1 MSRGDIMMAK
11 FYISDITK
19 LSLNGILAVVISI
32 ICLITTT
39 LILIFNPGYHPF
51 LWVLTTIPMCFS
63 TYVIFVYLRLENEK
77 ELIRTELNISKRMI
91 KKLIL
96 EEQSLFKTI
105 QRQIDKNKKD
115 RQRIKLNE
123 SESQAVLDSVVE
135 GVIRTDENGII
146 NIFNPASE
154 NMFDYNKN
162 EVIGKNINTVIPNI
176 YIENTGVVDKT
187 TLKKIMGKKKN
198 GRKFPIDMTVNE
210 AKTSNKKEYVAII
223 YDVSD
228 KKMQDRAF
236 HKYTEKLEWAN
247 YETQK
252 ARLEAER
259 ANYAKTLFLANMSH
273 EIRTPLNGIIGM
285 TELMLHTEL
294 NPKQE
299 RYANQIYNSGETLLE
314 IINDI
319 LDFSKIEANA
329 LKLENSKFNLT
340 ELVKNCENMFQPLY
354 DEKGIKLQIIYPKNI
369 NDNYT
374 GDRVRLRQIITNL
387 IGNSLKFTEEGTVT
401 LTITKKRTL
410 KTKEILLFE
419 VKDTGVGISKNK
431 QQNIFD
437 KFAQADASTTRKFG
451 GTGLGLAIC
460 KQLVELMKGEIGVK
474 SRLGKGSLFWF
485 KIPLNITKAK
495 NDVTTQKDKENAK
508 N

>member
-1 MSRGDIMMAK
+1 MGK
-11 FYISDITK
+11 LYISDIST
-19 LSLNGILAVVISI
+19 LSRNGILAVMISVT
-32 ICLITTT
+32 CLITTT
-39 LILIFNPGYHPF
+39 LILIFNTSYHPF

-63 TYVIFVYLRLENEK
+63 SYVIFIYIRLENEK
-77 ELIRTELNISKRMI
+77 EQIRTELNISKRMI
-91 KKLIL
+91 RRLIM
-96 EEQSLFKTI
+96 EEQNLSK
-105 QRQIDKNKKD
+105 QMQKQIDKRKKD

-123 SESQAVLDSVVE
+123 SESQMVLDSVVE
-135 GVIRTDENGII
+135 GVIRTDEKGII

-154 NMFDYNKN
+154 NMFGYKKD
-162 EVIGKNINTVIPNI
+162 EVIGQDINLLIPNI
-176 YIENTGVVDKT
+176 YNEEQGVIDKN
-187 TLKKIMGKKKN
+187 TLKKIFAKKKN

-210 AKTSNKKEYVAII
+210 AKTSEKKEYVAII
-223 YDVSD
+223 YDISD
-228 KKMQDRAF
+228 KRMQGRAF

-259 ANYAKTLFLANMSH
+259 ANYAKTIFLANMSH
-273 EIRTPLNGIIGM
+273 EIRTPLNGIIGL
-285 TELMLHTEL
+285 TELMLNTQL
-294 NPKQE
+294 NAKQE

-329 LKLENSKFNLT
+329 LKLEHARFNLT

-354 DEKGIKLQIIYPKNI
+354 DEKGIKLKVNYPKNI
-369 NDNYT
+369 VNDYM
-374 GDRVRLRQIITNL
+374 GDPTRLRQIITNL
-387 IGNSLKFTEEGTVT
+387 IGNSLKFTEKGSVT

-410 KTKEILLFE
+410 TTKETLLFE
-419 VKDTGVGISKNK
+419 VKDTGVGISAKK
-431 QQNIFD
+431 QKNIFD

-460 KQLVELMKGEIGVK
+460 KQLVELMGGQIGVK

-485 KIPLNITKAK
+485 KIPMNIVKTKNSTNTQKEKAYAK
-495 NDVTTQKDKENAK
+495 N
-508 N
+508 